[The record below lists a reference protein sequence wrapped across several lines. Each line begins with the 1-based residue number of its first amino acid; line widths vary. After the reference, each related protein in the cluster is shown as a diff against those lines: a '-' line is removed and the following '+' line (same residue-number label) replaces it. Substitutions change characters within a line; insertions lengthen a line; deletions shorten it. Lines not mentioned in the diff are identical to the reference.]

1 MTRRDDECIT
11 TTREQV
17 QAAIR
22 ELVSQGKLY
31 DTGERR
37 WSERYQCW
45 EIVWCAV
52 PSEREKKTEMRKPAR
67 IRRAS

>member
-1 MTRRDDECIT
+1 MSDDECIPM
-11 TTREQV
+11 TREQI

-52 PSEREKKTEMRKPAR
+52 PSEREKN
-67 IRRAS
+67 